1 VNYFKPQEDTLVT
14 VDLEKISD
22 PVQRFR
28 AELIR
33 SVAIM
38 EEFDDFI
45 KVIYLTL
52 LV

>member
-1 VNYFKPQEDTLVT
+1 M
-14 VDLEKISD
+14 VDLEKISNL
-22 PVQRFR
+22 VQRFR
-28 AELIR
+28 AELTR